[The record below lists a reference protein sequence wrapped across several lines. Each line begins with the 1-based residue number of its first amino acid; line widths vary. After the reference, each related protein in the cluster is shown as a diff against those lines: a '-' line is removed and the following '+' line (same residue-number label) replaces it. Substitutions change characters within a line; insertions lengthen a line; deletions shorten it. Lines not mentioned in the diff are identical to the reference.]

1 MSVIG
6 LSLIAVRAQVMT
18 ITLVKLENYHA
29 RLAEKQTL
37 IIGASRG
44 RKENKR

>member
-18 ITLVKLENYHA
+18 ITLAKLENYHA